1 MELALAELGLEETQE
16 LEEDVD
22 CVNDKGM

>member
-16 LEEDVD
+16 LEDD
-22 CVNDKGM
+22 IDFVNNKGV